1 MEFCFTEP
9 AAVGQ
14 AARRV
19 RHALKLG
26 LGNDVL
32 LDRPLQAGVVLV
44 GGKVLDE
51 RLEDQPAVAG
61 PGVEV

>member
-1 MEFCFTEP
+1 MELGLAEP

-26 LGNDVL
+26 LRNGVL
-32 LDRPLQAGVVLV
+32 LDRLLQAGIVLV

-51 RLEDQPAVAG
+51 RLKDQPAVPG
-61 PGVEV
+61 PGVKV